1 MNLLERHARF
11 LVESS
16 KQGGTVDEAV
26 SSFLTAETVRGMLA
40 SVYVQSAGDLGLSHR
55 VWNVWRD
62 WEMER
67 LPHEADK

>member
-1 MNLLERHARF
+1 M
-11 LVESS
+11 
-16 KQGGTVDEAV
+16 VDESV

-62 WEMER
+62 WEMDR
-67 LPHEADK
+67 IPHEADK

>member
-1 MNLLERHARF
+1 MNLLERHAR
-11 LVESS
+11 LLIDSS
-16 KQGGTVDEAV
+16 QGGNTVDEDV

-55 VWNVWRD
+55 VWNLWRD

-67 LPHEADK
+67 IPHEADK

>member
-1 MNLLERHARF
+1 M
-11 LVESS
+11 
-16 KQGGTVDEAV
+16 VDEAV

-67 LPHEADK
+67 LPREADK